1 MMIYIDYIGDCG
13 DRCTAILQ
21 PIMVLNHLIMHDTR
35 NIRDACTRIIRDH
48 MHMKCMG
55 IIDIKLLS
63 DEAIQ

>member
-1 MMIYIDYIGDCG
+1 MLYVDYIGDCG

-21 PIMVLNHLIMHDTR
+21 PINVLEHLVMHDTR
-35 NIRDACTRIIRDH
+35 DIRTACMRIISDR